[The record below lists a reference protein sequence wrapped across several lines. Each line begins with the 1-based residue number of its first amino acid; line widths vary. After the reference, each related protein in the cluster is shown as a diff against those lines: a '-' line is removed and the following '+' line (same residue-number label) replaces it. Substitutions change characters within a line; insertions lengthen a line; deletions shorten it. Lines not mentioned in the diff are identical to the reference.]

1 MKVISAKFLNDDRRK
16 LGRNT
21 AMLYLLTFSNFLFG
35 FITIPYQTRILGPEY
50 YGLIGLATALTM
62 YFQLILDFGFIL
74 SATQRVADNS
84 DDNYRL
90 SKIFTSV
97 TCCKCLL
104 SVLCMLILSIICMY
118 VGDYKKYFG
127 LFLMYLIWA
136 IVTSML
142 PDYIYRGLQNMQTIT
157 YRTVAVKLL
166 FTILIFIFMNKKE
179 EYFLIPLFNIF
190 GAFFALVW
198 SFIDL
203 YSRWSIKFI
212 KVEIRDILEELKA
225 SSLFFYSR
233 IASTVSTSMNMILLR
248 SIYGESTV
256 LGYYTSADKIVS
268 IAKAGSSPIADS
280 IYPYMVRNKDFKLV
294 KKILYIC
301 MPFIL
306 LAGIW
311 LFCNTNMVCSFIFG
325 EEFLETGNIL
335 KYMIPIMVIILPTY
349 ILGFPTMVPL
359 GLSKQA
365 NFSNMFGATIQI
377 LGLLI
382 CFFSG
387 SLNIISLCIL
397 TCISEYATFLY
408 RVICIGLK
416 IKTKNFI

>member
-1 MKVISAKFLNDDRRK
+1 
-16 LGRNT
+16 
-21 AMLYLLTFSNFLFG
+21 MLYLLTFSNFLFG

-84 DDNYRL
+84 DDSYRL

-97 TCCKCLL
+97 TYCKCLL
-104 SVLCMLILSIICMY
+104 SFFCVLILIIICLF
-118 VGDYKKYFG
+118 VGDYKKYFD
-127 LFLMYLIWA
+127 LYLMYLIWA

-142 PDYIYRGLQNMQTIT
+142 PDYLYRGLQNMQVIT
-157 YRTVAVKLL
+157 YRTVAVKLF
-166 FTILIFIFMNKKE
+166 FTILIFIFMTKKE
-179 EYFLIPLFNIF
+179 DYYLIPLFNIF
-190 GAFFALVW
+190 GALFALIW
-198 SFIDL
+198 SFKDL
-203 YSRWSIKFI
+203 YSRWNIKFI
-212 KVEIRDILEELKA
+212 KVEIGEVFEELKA

-233 IASTVSTSMNMILLR
+233 IASTVSTSTNMILLR
-248 SIYGESTV
+248 SIYGEAAI

-294 KKILYIC
+294 KKILFVC

-306 LAGIW
+306 IASVL
-311 LFCNTNMVCSFIFG
+311 LFYNANLVCGLIFG
-325 EEFLETGNIL
+325 EKFSETGNIL

-349 ILGFPTMVPL
+349 VLGFPTMVPL
-359 GLSKQA
+359 GLAKQA
-365 NFSNMFGATIQI
+365 NISNMFGACIQI
-377 LGLLI
+377 FGLII
-382 CFFSG
+382 CFVSG
-387 SLNIISLCIL
+387 TLNVINLCII
-397 TCISEYATFLY
+397 TCISEYATLLY